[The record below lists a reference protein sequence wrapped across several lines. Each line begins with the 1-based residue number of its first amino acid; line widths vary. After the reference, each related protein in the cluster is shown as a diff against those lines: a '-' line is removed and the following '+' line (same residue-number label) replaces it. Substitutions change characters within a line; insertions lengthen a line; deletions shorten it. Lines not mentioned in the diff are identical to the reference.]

1 MKMKKLLATILATT
15 LACGT
20 IVGCGGGTADS
31 SKSSAGGDTAK
42 SGDGKVVKVFQ
53 LKVEINDAC
62 MAN

>member
-31 SKSSAGGDTAK
+31 SKSSAGEIQQ
-42 SGDGKVVKVFQ
+42 KVVTEK
-53 LKVEINDAC
+53 
-62 MAN
+62 